1 MQELLYSAKF
11 GRGEL
16 RVYREK
22 RDGRWLLDIRLY
34 QKDPETDE
42 MVPTEH
48 GITFPEEFFTA
59 FADSVKHLEE
69 ILKKQ
74 GYHERQAKPHQVYPA
89 VCPVC
94 KTEVREVQPGVYR
107 CECGETEVVLLPLKE
122 ALDALFERVKTERMF
137 EDYAPAG

>member
-1 MQELLYSAKF
+1 MPELLYSGRF
-11 GRGEL
+11 GKGEL
-16 RVYREK
+16 RIYRK
-22 RDGRWLLDIRLY
+22 RKDDRWLVDIRLY
-34 QKDPETDE
+34 QQDPNTGE

-59 FADSVKHLEE
+59 FADSIKRLEE
-69 ILKKQ
+69 VYRKV
-74 GYHERQAKPHQVYPA
+74 GYRERQAAPHHVYAA

-94 KTEVREVQPGVYR
+94 KTGVREVQRGVYR